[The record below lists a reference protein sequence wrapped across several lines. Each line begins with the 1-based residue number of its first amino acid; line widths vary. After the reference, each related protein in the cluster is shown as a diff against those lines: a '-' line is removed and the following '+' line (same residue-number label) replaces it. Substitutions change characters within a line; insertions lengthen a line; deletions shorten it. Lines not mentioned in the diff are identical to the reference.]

1 MRIML
6 FNAKLVALLLVVF
19 ACPFTA
25 FSENRGGAIT
35 VSPTIGYYHFDN
47 DQPWRDT
54 KIYTLGLGYNF
65 TEHWQMEAS
74 AAVADDVYSRVGGP
88 HIPDMFFLKTDILY
102 HLNPSDLS
110 VFYLAGGFG
119 RWSVNPSSGY
129 SFSEE
134 FVNYGAGMK
143 IDVFPEL
150 PVRIDVRHVLFWSE
164 TMQDKRNVTYS
175 IGINSQFG
183 GVKPKSADTD
193 ADNDGI
199 IDSLDRCP
207 ATPLGTPVNT
217 VGCPLVSDAEAVTP
231 ADDDHRPATSAGRV
245 DNEPVSVAE
254 DVAVPAPVNA
264 VATAPVV
271 PVMKKAVPQPA
282 VIRFQPGSNGVQ
294 ERDREMLKN
303 IAEYLN
309 ENPQK
314 SLRVEGHTDSIGA
327 AGINQRLSQERAE
340 KVRQQLIDVFNIA
353 PERIRAIGFG
363 EGKPLEDNSTQF
375 GRQINRRVEIILE

>member
-1 MRIML
+1 MRIIFL
-6 FNAKLVALLLVVF
+6 NVKLVALLLVVLV
-19 ACPFTA
+19 CPFTA

-35 VSPTIGYYHFDN
+35 VSPMIGYYHFDN

-74 AAVADDVYSRVGGP
+74 AAVADDVYSRVGAA
-88 HIPDMFFLKTDILY
+88 HIPDMFFLKTDLLY

-110 VFYLAGGFG
+110 VFYLAGGVG

-134 FVNYGAGMK
+134 FVNYGAGMN
-143 IDVFPEL
+143 IDIFPGL

-183 GVKPKSADTD
+183 GVKPKPVDTD

-199 IDSLDRCP
+199 IDSLDHCP
-207 ATPLGTPVNT
+207 ATPIGVTVNT
-217 VGCPLVSDAEAVTP
+217 VGCPSDSNVDAV
-231 ADDDHRPATSAGRV
+231 PATST
-245 DNEPVSVAE
+245 DEPVSV
-254 DVAVPAPVNA
+254 DQDIAVSIPVNT
-264 VATAPVV
+264 VETAPVV
-271 PVMKKAVPQPA
+271 PVMEKAAPQPA

-294 ERDREMLKN
+294 ERDQDILKS

-327 AGINQRLSQERAE
+327 ASVNQRLSQERAE
-340 KVRQQLIDVFNIA
+340 IVRQQLIDTFNIA